1 MIVLLV
7 VMVQGVWSD
16 LQSQSLKVT
25 KSKKKRRKWK
35 KKKRKKKHRD
45 KMEVKHVTSEVTV
58 ATWEGNDKVGE
69 CEVIEVTQRQVK
81 G

>member
-1 MIVLLV
+1 M
-7 VMVQGVWSD
+7 WSD
-16 LQSQSLKVT
+16 LQSQSLEVK

-35 KKKRKKKHRD
+35 KKKRKKKHSE
-45 KMEVKHVTSEVTV
+45 KLETNHVSEVTV

-69 CEVIEVTQRQVK
+69 CEVIEVIKQPAK